1 MDIEGQ
7 ERIAA
12 PRDIVWRALNDA
24 ETIRQ
29 CIPGCERL
37 EWISDNELAASI
49 KVRFSLISLGLAGTI
64 TLSNIDA
71 GESYTL
77 SAEGQGSIAGFAKAR
92 LTCGLRKTGLRPC
105 CITSRVRKPED
116 GSRSSDPSSC
126 GRQPRSWQQ
135 SSLRISTQRSSPRQ
149 RRPEPRGSDRGSSSG
164 WKRSVA
170 GRGGNNGLVGRND

>member
-77 SAEGQGSIAGFAKAR
+77 SAEGQGSIAGFAKGAADVR
-92 LTCGLRKTGLRPC
+92 LE
-105 CITSRVRKPED
+105 ED
-116 GSRSSDPSSC
+116 GTETVLHYIARAQT
-126 GRQPRSWQQ
+126 GG
-135 SSLRISTQRSSPRQ
+135 RISQLGSKLVRSTTEKLAAKFFADFNAAVIAKTAEART
-149 RRPEPRGSDRGSSSG
+149 E
-164 WKRSVA
+164 
-170 GRGGNNGLVGRND
+170 GL

>member
-64 TLSNIDA
+64 TLSNIEA

-77 SAEGQGSIAGFAKAR
+77 SAEGQGSIAGVAKGAADVR
-92 LTCGLRKTGLRPC
+92 LE
-105 CITSRVRKPED
+105 ED
-116 GSRSSDPSSC
+116 GAETVLHYIARAQT
-126 GRQPRSWQQ
+126 GG
-135 SSLRISTQRSSPRQ
+135 RISQLGSKLVRSTTEKLAAKFFADFNAAVIAKTAEART
-149 RRPEPRGSDRGSSSG
+149 EG
-164 WKRSVA
+164 V
-170 GRGGNNGLVGRND
+170 